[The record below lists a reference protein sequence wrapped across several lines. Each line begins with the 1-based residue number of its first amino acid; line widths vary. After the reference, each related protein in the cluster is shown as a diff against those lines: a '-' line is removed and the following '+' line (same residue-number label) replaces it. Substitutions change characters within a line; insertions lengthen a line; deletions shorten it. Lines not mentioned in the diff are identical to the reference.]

1 MSKPLLFQQLV
12 SATEPNQTNVSIG
25 NATINKDGTITGTI
39 LQTTGATNKAGKFAT
54 INNGQIY
61 YREPAEV
68 LADIGAAAET
78 SINNLSTEITTL
90 KTSDSTL
97 KDNLTDLETNYQTL
111 NNSVSSLKTA
121 NTTTATKLDTLQ
133 TQQTSI
139 SEDLKTLSNTM
150 STTLTKVFSIGT
162 TAPTDT
168 KLLWIDTT
176 SNSGLKYYNGSAW
189 VTMPVCWG
197 E

>member
-12 SATEPNQTNVSIG
+12 SATDNNQTNVTIG
-25 NATINKDGTITGTI
+25 DATINKDVTINCTI
-39 LQTTGATNKAGKFAT
+39 LQTTVSNNKAGKFAT

-111 NNSVSSLKTA
+111 NNSVSL
-121 NTTTATKLDTLQ
+121 
-133 TQQTSI
+133 
-139 SEDLKTLSNTM
+139 
-150 STTLTKVFSIGT
+150 
-162 TAPTDT
+162 
-168 KLLWIDTT
+168 
-176 SNSGLKYYNGSAW
+176 
-189 VTMPVCWG
+189 
-197 E
+197 

>member
-1 MSKPLLFQQLV
+1 MSKPLLFQQLL
-12 SATEPNQTNVSIG
+12 SATENNQTNVTIG
-25 NATINKDGTITGTI
+25 DATISKDGTITGTI

-54 INNGQIY
+54 LVDGQIY

-97 KDNLTDLETNYQTL
+97 KDNLTDLETNYETL

-133 TQQTSI
+133 TQQTSL
-139 SEDLKTLSNTM
+139 SEDLKTLNNTV
-150 STTLTKVFSIGT
+150 SSALTKVFSIGT
-162 TAPTDT
+162 TAPSDT
-168 KLLWIDTT
+168 KLLWVDTT

-197 E
+197 D

>member
-90 KTSDSTL
+90 KT
-97 KDNLTDLETNYQTL
+97 
-111 NNSVSSLKTA
+111 A

-139 SEDLKTLSNTM
+139 SEDLKTLSNTV